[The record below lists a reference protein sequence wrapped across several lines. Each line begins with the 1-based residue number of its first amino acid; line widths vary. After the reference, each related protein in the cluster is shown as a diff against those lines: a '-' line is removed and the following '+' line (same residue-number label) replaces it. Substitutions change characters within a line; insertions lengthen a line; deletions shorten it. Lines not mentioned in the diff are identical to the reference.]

1 MLVERKVLTATV
13 VQATKAVGLYTSI
26 VMVKYSKCIVL
37 LIGVEYWGGGGG
49 ARAPKRFYNG
59 GSAPAEIL
67 LNLIAVTILANPET
81 IDAAKKDNIHS

>member
-13 VQATKAVGLYTSI
+13 VQGTKALGLYTSI

-37 LIGVEYWGGGGG
+37 LIGVEYWGGGSS
-49 ARAPKRFYNG
+49 PSEILQG
-59 GSAPAEIL
+59 GSAPAEML

-81 IDAAKKDNIHS
+81 LDAAKKDNIRT